1 MNADPTVLLKAV
13 IVACGGVVRLERDAL
28 AGIDPNSLAVVLE
41 WLDDDTALLKA
52 ESANEI
58 DLEEE

>member
-1 MNADPTVLLKAV
+1 MNADPTVLLKAA
-13 IVACGGVVRLERDAL
+13 IVASGGVVRLERDAL

-41 WLDDDTALLKA
+41 WLDDDTALLKV
-52 ESANEI
+52 ESADEI